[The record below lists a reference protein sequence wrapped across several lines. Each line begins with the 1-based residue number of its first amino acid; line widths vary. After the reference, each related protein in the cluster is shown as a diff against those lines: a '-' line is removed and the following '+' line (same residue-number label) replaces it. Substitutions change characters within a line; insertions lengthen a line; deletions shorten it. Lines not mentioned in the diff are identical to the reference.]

1 VHPRLQEA
9 EARPP
14 LLVERDHLPV
24 EHQGVATAGG
34 SETVEL
40 RVAGGDV
47 VEVAALEA
55 KAAVD
60 EAKKIPEFKL
70 EAEPDL
76 GRAVVD
82 PMRLRQ
88 ILLNL
93 LSNACKFTERGEV
106 ALTAWRAEEGVEF
119 AVRDTGIGID
129 PEQLPRLFQ
138 EFHQAGVAKHRKYGG
153 TGLGLAIS
161 RRLIRLMGGEITVA
175 SELGKGSVFTVTLPV
190 QAPARAAAA

>member
-1 VHPRLQEA
+1 MLRAGKLLLQLINEVLDLAKIEA
-9 EARPP
+9 GKLDLQPEEVDMRTLLDDVLETARP
-14 LLVERDHLPV
+14 LAEKHANQL
-24 EHQGVATAGG
+24 
-34 SETVEL
+34 
-40 RVAGGDV
+40 
-47 VEVAALEA
+47 
-55 KAAVD
+55 
-60 EAKKIPEFKL
+60 KL
-70 EAEPDL
+70 EASPDL

-106 ALTAWRAEEGVEF
+106 ALTAWRAEGRVEL

-175 SELGKGSVFTVTLPV
+175 SELGKGSVFTVTMPL
-190 QAPARAAAA
+190 QAPVRAEAA